1 MELATTFGRGVAF
14 PVGLSDGSRVALS
27 QGPDNIA
34 TSLRIILSTE
44 PGERVMLPAFGTGL
58 RRYLYEPNV
67 ALTHHLIEEAVRR
80 AVHRWEPR
88 VRLDQVQVGADRDD
102 PRTARIEVRYRLV
115 ATGAPGELSL
125 AVPVAAG
132 TVEGALR

>member
-14 PVGLSDGSRVALS
+14 PVGLSGGSRVAFS

-34 TSLRIILSTE
+34 TALRIILSTE

-67 ALTHHLIEEAVRR
+67 AVTHHLIEEAVRR

-88 VRLDQVQVGADRDD
+88 VQLEQVEVAPDRDD
-102 PRTARIEVRYRLV
+102 PRTARIAVRYRLV
-115 ATGAPGELSL
+115 ATGAPGELSVG
-125 AVPVAAG
+125 VPVAAG
-132 TVEGALR
+132 TAEGGPR